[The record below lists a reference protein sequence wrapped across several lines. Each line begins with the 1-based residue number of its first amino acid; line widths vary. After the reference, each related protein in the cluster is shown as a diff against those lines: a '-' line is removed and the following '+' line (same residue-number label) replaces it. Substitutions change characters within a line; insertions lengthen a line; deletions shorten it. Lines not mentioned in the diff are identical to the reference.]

1 MHQKKVLIG
10 DPKNSGNKH
19 APASRLGQRRQDGGN
34 SEKDVPETR
43 KSHAHNQNVN
53 GARPNSPRPPRRLQR
68 GFETRA
74 PSSRA
79 EPVRILI
86 AVTGSGALSAVGA
99 RDICSDVLPL
109 PAAKRSDHPRRLNP
123 SLWSSFPN
131 EWCKTAALLLD
142 SASAWR
148 RSYQVV
154 LLGIR

>member
-1 MHQKKVLIG
+1 MALALLYCH
-10 DPKNSGNKH
+10 
-19 APASRLGQRRQDGGN
+19 
-34 SEKDVPETR
+34 
-43 KSHAHNQNVN
+43 
-53 GARPNSPRPPRRLQR
+53 
-68 GFETRA
+68 A

-79 EPVRILI
+79 EPVRISI

-148 RSYQVV
+148 RSFQLV
-154 LLGIR
+154 LLGIRYDFPERGPHPTRLPSVT